1 MRRSK
6 PRFGAKKLTR
16 RSPLLFA
23 WALCGTLDIVYAM
36 VWSLLAGSTVGD
48 MLRGVAKGP
57 FGDGAGDWGVR
68 GALAGLATHYAIM
81 GAMVAFWFFAVRRMP
96 ALRQPWWLT
105 GTLYGFGLYLVMN
118 AIVLPLRFGAPF
130 PPPDLVK
137 GLVALFPHIV
147 FIGLPLAWLTRK
159 DAY

>member
-1 MRRSK
+1 M
-6 PRFGAKKLTR
+6 GR
-16 RSPLLFA
+16 RSPFLFA
-23 WALCGTLDIVYAM
+23 WLLCGTLDIVYAM
-36 VWSLLAGSTVGD
+36 VWSVLAGSNPAR

-57 FGDGAGDWGVR
+57 FGDGAGDWGLG

-81 GAMVAFWFFAVRRMP
+81 GAMVACWFFAVRRIP

-118 AIVLPLRFGAPF
+118 GLVLPLRFGAPF
-130 PPPDLVK
+130 PPADLVK

-159 DAY
+159 DTV

>member
-1 MRRSK
+1 M
-6 PRFGAKKLTR
+6 GR
-16 RSPLLFA
+16 RSPFLFA
-23 WALCGTLDIVYAM
+23 WLLCGTLDIVYAM
-36 VWSLLAGSTVGD
+36 VWSVLAGSNPAR

-57 FGDGAGDWGVR
+57 FGDGAGDWGLG

-81 GAMVAFWFFAVRRMP
+81 GAMVACWFFAVRRIP

-118 AIVLPLRFGAPF
+118 AIVLPIRFGAPF
-130 PPPDLVK
+130 PPADLAK

-159 DAY
+159 DTV

>member
-1 MRRSK
+1 MARRNPFLS
-6 PRFGAKKLTR
+6 
-16 RSPLLFA
+16 A
-23 WALCGTLDIVYAM
+23 WLLCGTLDIAYAA
-36 VWSLLAGSTVGD
+36 VWSVLAGSDPGR

-57 FGDGAGDWGVR
+57 FGDGAGDWGFG
-68 GALAGLATHYAIM
+68 GALAGLATHFAIM
-81 GAMVAFWFFAVRRMP
+81 GAMVGFWFFAVRRIP
-96 ALRQPWWLT
+96 ALRHPWWLT

-137 GLVALFPHIV
+137 GLVALLPHIV

-159 DAY
+159 DAP

>member
-1 MRRSK
+1 M
-6 PRFGAKKLTR
+6 GR
-16 RSPLLFA
+16 RSPFLFA
-23 WALCGTLDIVYAM
+23 WLLCGTLDIVYAM
-36 VWSLLAGSTVGD
+36 VWSVLAGSNPAR

-57 FGDGAGDWGVR
+57 FGDGAGDRGLG

-81 GAMVAFWFFAVRRMP
+81 GAMVACWFFAVRRIP

-118 AIVLPLRFGAPF
+118 GLVLPLRFGAPF
-130 PPPDLVK
+130 PPADLVK

-159 DAY
+159 DTV

>member
-1 MRRSK
+1 M
-6 PRFGAKKLTR
+6 GR
-16 RSPLLFA
+16 RSPFLFA
-23 WALCGTLDIVYAM
+23 WLLCGTLDIVYAM
-36 VWSLLAGSTVGD
+36 VWSLLAGSNPAR

-57 FGDGAGDWGVR
+57 FGDGAGDWGLG

-81 GAMVAFWFFAVRRMP
+81 GAMVACWFFAVRRIP

-105 GTLYGFGLYLVMN
+105 GTHNGFGLYLVMN
-118 AIVLPLRFGAPF
+118 GLVLPLRFGAPF
-130 PPPDLVK
+130 PPADLVK

-159 DAY
+159 DTV